1 MSVYQD
7 KYNIICLSNQLWDFP
22 NPTNKKHVMSRLS
35 KLGHTVLFVDPP
47 INFGGVF
54 IRQVRHGLWTIDRL
68 ITGINKDS
76 ETGVTVFTPINFF
89 PFPFLTSILHS
100 IRIKYL
106 ASKLFKKNDG
116 RKTILWVYHV
126 QIQELK
132 RYLNLLKYDILIY
145 DCVDNY
151 AGFPEQ
157 KSFYKTVES
166 RTNTLK
172 QEETL
177 TTKADIVFAT
187 APGLVEK
194 LKKFNSKVYFTPNV
208 GDYLKFKDAKKY
220 RFSLPEDMK
229 KISHPIIGFTGALDE
244 YKFDFDLM
252 KKLVLNCSSYSFVL
266 IGQSALKDRDFD
278 IKENNVFALDNVHFL
293 GVKSYDVMQNYYAGF
308 DAYIIPYVL
317 NDYTVG
323 GCFPVKF
330 HEALAAGLP
339 TVVTDLPAYYPFKD
353 VCYISKSHEEF
364 LSNLKLSLEE
374 DSTVKVKERQAIAK
388 ENNWD
393 GKVEK
398 MLEIISNLQ

>member
-1 MSVYQD
+1 MSAYQD

-22 NPTNKKHVMSRLS
+22 NPTNKKHVMSRLA

-54 IRQVRHGLWTIDRL
+54 NRQVKLGLWSVNRL
-68 ITGINKDS
+68 LTFTKKDFDT
-76 ETGVTVFTPINFF
+76 EVTVFTPINFLPLSF
-89 PFPFLTSILHS
+89 ITSIFH
-100 IRIKYL
+100 IIKIKYL
-106 ASKLFKKNDG
+106 VSKLFKRNDG

-126 QIQELK
+126 QNQRLK
-132 RYLNLLKYDILIY
+132 SYLNLLKYDILIY

-151 AGFPEQ
+151 SGFPEQ
-157 KSFYKTVES
+157 KSFYKTVEN
-166 RTNTLK
+166 RENTLK
-172 QEETL
+172 QEEML
-177 TTKADIVFAT
+177 SKKADIVFAT

-194 LKKFNSKVYFTPNV
+194 LRKYNPKVFFTPNV
-208 GDYLKFKDAKKY
+208 GDYQKFKDSKRY
-220 RFSLPEDMK
+220 RFSLPDDMK
-229 KISHPIIGFTGALDE
+229 RIPHPIIGFTGALDD

-252 KKLVLNCSSYSFVL
+252 KKMVLNYSAYSFVL
-266 IGQSALKDRDFD
+266 IGQAALKDRDFD
-278 IKENNVFALDNVHFL
+278 IKENNIFTLNNVHFL
-293 GVKSYDVMQNYYAGF
+293 GVKSYDIMQNYYAGF

-364 LSNLKLSLEE
+364 LSKLKLSLEE
-374 DSTVKVKERQAIAK
+374 DSSIKVRERQSVAK

-393 GKVEK
+393 GKVEN
-398 MLEIISNLQ
+398 MLRIISA

>member
-7 KYNIICLSNQLWDFP
+7 KYNVICLSNQLWDFP

-47 INFGGVF
+47 INFGEVF
-54 IRQVRHGLWTIDRL
+54 FRQLKLGLWSISRILTF
-68 ITGINKDS
+68 TKKDLG
-76 ETGVTVFTPINFF
+76 TGVTVFTPVNFL
-89 PFPFLTSILHS
+89 PFSFFTSVFHIVK
-100 IRIKYL
+100 IRYL
-106 ASKLFKKNDG
+106 ARKLFKLNSE

-126 QIQELK
+126 QNQKLR
-132 RYLNLLKYDILIY
+132 RYLNLLKHDILIY

-151 AGFPEQ
+151 SGFPEQ

-166 RTNTLK
+166 KERTLK
-172 QEETL
+172 QEEML
-177 TTKADIVFAT
+177 SKKADIVFAT

-194 LKKFNSKVYFTPNV
+194 LKKFNPKVYFTPNV
-208 GDYLKFKDAKKY
+208 GDYQKFKDSKRY
-220 RFSLPEDMK
+220 RFSLPDDMK
-229 KISHPIIGFTGALDE
+229 RIPHPIIGFTGALDD

-252 KKLVLNCSSYSFVL
+252 KKMVLNYSAYSFVL
-266 IGQSALKDRDFD
+266 IGQAALKDRDFD
-278 IKENNVFALDNVHFL
+278 IKENNIFTLNNVHFL
-293 GVKSYDVMQNYYAGF
+293 GIKPYAIMQNYYAGF

-364 LSNLKLSLEE
+364 LNKLKLSLEE
-374 DSTVKVKERQAIAK
+374 DSSIKVRERQSVAK

-393 GKVEK
+393 GKVEN
-398 MLEIISNLQ
+398 MLRIISA

>member
-47 INFGGVF
+47 INFGEVF
-54 IRQVRHGLWTIDRL
+54 FRQLKLGLWSISRILTF
-68 ITGINKDS
+68 TKKDLG
-76 ETGVTVFTPINFF
+76 TGVTVFTPVNFL
-89 PFPFLTSILHS
+89 PFSFVTSVFHIVK
-100 IRIKYL
+100 IRYL
-106 ASKLFKKNDG
+106 ARKLFKLNSE

-126 QIQELK
+126 QNQKLR
-132 RYLNLLKYDILIY
+132 RYLNLLKHDILIY

-151 AGFPEQ
+151 SGFPEQ

-166 RTNTLK
+166 KERTLK
-172 QEETL
+172 QEEML
-177 TTKADIVFAT
+177 SKKADIVFAT

-194 LKKFNSKVYFTPNV
+194 LKKFNPKVYFTPNV
-208 GDYLKFKDAKKY
+208 GDYQKFKDSKKY
-220 RFSLPEDMK
+220 RFSLPDDMK
-229 KISHPIIGFTGALDE
+229 NIPHPIIGFTGALDE
-244 YKFDFDLM
+244 YKFDFGLM
-252 KKLVLNCSSYSFVL
+252 KKLVLNNSTYSFVL
-266 IGQSALKDRDFD
+266 IGQVALKDRDFD
-278 IKENNVFALDNVHFL
+278 IKENNVFTLNNVHFL
-293 GVKSYDVMQNYYAGF
+293 GVKPYEIMQSYYAGF

-364 LSNLKLSLEE
+364 LSNLKKSLEE
-374 DSTVKVKERQAIAK
+374 DSSIKVRERQAVAK
-388 ENNWD
+388 ENDWD

-398 MLEIISNLQ
+398 MLQIISA